1 VNVREYRVSDAEEL
15 IRLIAGLRITLDGFK
30 AARAEPDLMA
40 ARGEL
45 DEFLRN
51 GYSIHVAEMD
61 GVGLAGFIVCRTVD
75 GVTWAESLYVDEPR
89 RRLGVGRAL
98 FAKAEEVAR
107 IGGQDTLYAWV
118 HPNNEGI
125 LGFLKAHEYD
135 VLNLIEIRKPHE
147 GEMPGQRVRVMSN
160 EFRY

>member
-1 VNVREYRVSDAEEL
+1 MNLREYRASDAEEL

-30 AARAEPDLMA
+30 ATRAEPDLMA

-45 DEFLRN
+45 DDFLRN
-51 GYSIHVAEMD
+51 GYGIHVAETD
-61 GVGLAGFIVCRTVD
+61 GAGLAGFIVCRTVD
-75 GVTWAESLYVDEPR
+75 GVTWAEYIYVDEPHR
-89 RRLGVGRAL
+89 RTGVGRAL

-125 LGFLKAHEYD
+125 IGFLKAHGYD
-135 VLNLIEIRKPHE
+135 SSQPDRGAEASR
-147 GEMPGQRVRVMSN
+147 R
-160 EFRY
+160 